1 MENSQNIIYT
11 ETFETKKRHQKRK
24 IQIEEKSN
32 KISERYKYDINNFI
46 SFCKDTGQP
55 EDVNS
60 MLDFLYVS
68 LTVHQVK
75 KNTWERRL
83 ASVKKYLSV
92 VHGVDFI
99 KETEV
104 SKELSVMRKMYD
116 EEQYKDLI
124 HVKGKTAVNKEELLN
139 IIRKLPT
146 RAKAI
151 CLVNLITANRPNEMV
166 RIKIK
171 DFDLDNNSLS
181 VFLKK
186 QKKWHNKRLTQE
198 AVKAV
203 KDYIAEYQLK
213 PDDYFVGRVFKNG
226 RFKSVQASE
235 SGYRYMLNKWTGLT
249 GYNYRKT
256 QVVSMHE
263 AGADLPTIAKQT
275 GHQSLETLSEHYL
288 DVTDPT
294 IDKYL

>member
-124 HVKGKTAVNKEELLN
+124 HVKGKTAVN
-139 IIRKLPT
+139 
-146 RAKAI
+146 
-151 CLVNLITANRPNEMV
+151 
-166 RIKIK
+166 
-171 DFDLDNNSLS
+171 
-181 VFLKK
+181 
-186 QKKWHNKRLTQE
+186 
-198 AVKAV
+198 
-203 KDYIAEYQLK
+203 
-213 PDDYFVGRVFKNG
+213 
-226 RFKSVQASE
+226 
-235 SGYRYMLNKWTGLT
+235 
-249 GYNYRKT
+249 
-256 QVVSMHE
+256 
-263 AGADLPTIAKQT
+263 
-275 GHQSLETLSEHYL
+275 
-288 DVTDPT
+288 
-294 IDKYL
+294 

>member
-1 MENSQNIIYT
+1 MKADNLIYKNVFEN
-11 ETFETKKRHQKRK
+11 KKRYQRRKQHIEQKSK
-24 IQIEEKSN
+24 E
-32 KISERYKYDINNFI
+32 ISERYKYDIKKYK
-46 SFCKDTGQP
+46 SYCADTDQS
-55 EDVNS
+55 ENVDS

-68 LTVHQVK
+68 LTVENIK
-75 KNTWERRL
+75 KSTWERRL
-83 ASVKKYLSV
+83 AAIKKYLAV
-92 VHGVDFI
+92 TYNI
-99 KETEV
+99 KFDQEFEFLEEI
-104 SKELSVMRKMYD
+104 SIMREMYK

-124 HVKGKTAVNKEELLN
+124 QLKGKSPVNKEELLKM
-139 IIRKLPT
+139 IRQLPT
-146 RAKAI
+146 RQKAI

-166 RIKIK
+166 RLKIK
-171 DFDLDNNSLS
+171 DFDLENRQVS
-181 VFLKK
+181 VYLKK
-186 QKKWHNKRLTQE
+186 QERWHNKRLTQE

-203 KDYIAEYQLK
+203 KDYIQEYHLK

-226 RFKSVQASE
+226 KYKSVQASE

-249 GYNYRKT
+249 GYNFRKT
-256 QVVSMHE
+256 QVVAMHE

>member
-1 MENSQNIIYT
+1 M
-11 ETFETKKRHQKRK
+11 
-24 IQIEEKSN
+24 
-32 KISERYKYDINNFI
+32 KY
-46 SFCKDTGQP
+46 CADTGQ
-55 EDVNS
+55 EENVEA

-68 LTVHQVK
+68 LTEQKIK
-75 KNTWERRL
+75 KNTWEHRL
-83 ASVKKYLSV
+83 ASVKKYLTV
-92 VHGVDFI
+92 VHDVDFI
-99 KETEV
+99 KELNAK
-104 SKELSVMRKMYD
+104 KEIAIMRRMYQD
-116 EEQYKDLI
+116 EEYKDLTQI
-124 HVKGKTAVNKEELLN
+124 KGKSAINKEELLEL
-139 IIRKLPT
+139 IRKLPT
-146 RAKAI
+146 REKAI

-166 RIKIK
+166 RIRIK

-198 AVKAV
+198 AAKAV
-203 KDYIAEYQLK
+203 KDYIAEYKLT
-213 PDDYFVGRVFKNG
+213 PDDYFVGRVLKNG
-226 RFKSVQASE
+226 KYKSVQVSE

-249 GYNYRKT
+249 GYNFRKT

-275 GHQSLETLSEHYL
+275 GHNSLETLSEHYL